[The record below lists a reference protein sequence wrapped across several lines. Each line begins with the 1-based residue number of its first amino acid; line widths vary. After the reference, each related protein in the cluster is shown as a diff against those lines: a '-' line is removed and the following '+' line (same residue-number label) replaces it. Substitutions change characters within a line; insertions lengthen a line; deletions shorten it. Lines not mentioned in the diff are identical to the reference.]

1 MRKTDKKYEEIK
13 IQRMFRRQRDRDRED
28 MLSDQKTIW
37 SKNELNALCNLA
49 ERPTEEVEMT
59 QNFFLWF
66 FGKII

>member
-1 MRKTDKKYEEIK
+1 MRK
-13 IQRMFRRQRDRDRED
+13 QRYREGSGDRDRED

-37 SKNELNALCNLA
+37 SKNELNALCNFA
-49 ERPTEEVEMT
+49 ERLTEEVEMT

>member
-1 MRKTDKKYEEIK
+1 MRK
-13 IQRMFRRQRDRDRED
+13 QRYREGSGDRDRED

-37 SKNELNALCNLA
+37 SKNGLNALCNFA
-49 ERPTEEVEMT
+49 ERLTEEVEMT

>member
-1 MRKTDKKYEEIK
+1 MVGGKQTKKYEKIE
-13 IQRMFRRQRDRDRED
+13 IQRRFRRQRDRED

-37 SKNELNALCNLA
+37 SRNELNVLRNFA
-49 ERPTEEVEMT
+49 ERLTEEVEMT